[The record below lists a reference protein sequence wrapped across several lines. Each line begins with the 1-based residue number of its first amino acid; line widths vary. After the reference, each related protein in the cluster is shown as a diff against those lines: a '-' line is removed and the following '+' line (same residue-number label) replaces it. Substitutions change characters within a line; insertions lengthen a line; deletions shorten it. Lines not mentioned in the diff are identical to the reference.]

1 MITEDYENMS
11 RETIIF
17 FDNLGFG
24 WVMDPAALQEI
35 KISHRGTGVAVNR
48 SLIKII
54 ENLLENPGT

>member
-1 MITEDYENMS
+1 MS
-11 RETIIF
+11 RETVIF

-24 WVMDPAALQEI
+24 WVLDPVTLQEI

-54 ENLLENPGT
+54 ENLLENSGK

>member
-1 MITEDYENMS
+1 MPICQVALDTYS
-11 RETIIF
+11 A
-17 FDNLGFG
+17 LGFG
-24 WVMDPAALQEI
+24 WVLDPVTLQEI